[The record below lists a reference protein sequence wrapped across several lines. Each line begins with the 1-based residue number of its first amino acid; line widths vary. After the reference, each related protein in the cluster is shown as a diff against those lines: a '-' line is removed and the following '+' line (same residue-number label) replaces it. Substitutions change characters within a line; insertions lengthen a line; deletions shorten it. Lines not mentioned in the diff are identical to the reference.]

1 MTKIRDGLRDRVGTF
16 PTTPGVYLMRDG
28 EGTILYVGKAQNLR
42 QRVRSYFQRSEAQ
55 LTPKI
60 RAMMDRVVSVDFVAT
75 GTEVEALLL
84 EDTLVKQHR
93 PRYNVML
100 RDDKSFP
107 FIKVTNEAYPR
118 VLVTRRVEKDGAR
131 YFGPYTS
138 AKAMRRAIEMARKVF
153 PTRTCT
159 SDKVWPS
166 LERPCLDFFIKRC
179 PGPCKGHIAREDYGE
194 IIDQVCL
201 FLSGRK
207 SGLVRQLKDR
217 MKLAAGALQYELA
230 ATIRDQIRTI
240 DHDTVNQ
247 RVVSQKDVDQDVI
260 GTARDGTTVC
270 MAVLRVREG
279 KAQGQDHFF
288 LVAPEGEEDGSV
300 LGSFLSQ
307 YYLSTQSLPEEVIVL
322 AEPEDVDILVRWMG
336 QVRGGRVE
344 VTVPKRGDKVD
355 LLRFASQNAGL
366 QLGMRLLKRDE
377 ERERRQIPK
386 SVSLLQEGLRLPV
399 PPRRIET
406 FDISNTQGTDPV
418 ASMVCFVDGRPR
430 KSEYR
435 KFAIKD
441 VIGPNDFAMMR
452 EVVGRRY
459 QRILDEEGALPDLI
473 IIDGGKGQL
482 SSARQVLDEL
492 GLVDLPVFG
501 LAKRLEELFAPG
513 VSEPTVLPKTSAAL
527 KLLMQTR
534 DEAHRFALAFHRQ
547 RRSDRTIRSELDSIE
562 GVGLKRRRMLLTNLG
577 SVGRIREST
586 VEELVKTGG
595 VPLGVARHVY
605 AYFHPDEAIDM
616 ASDGIG

>member
-1 MTKIRDGLRDRVGTF
+1 MTEIKESLRDRVGTF
-16 PTTPGVYLMRDG
+16 PTAPGVYLMRDR
-28 EGTILYVGKAQNLR
+28 EGTILYVGKARSLR

-60 RAMMDRVVSVDFVAT
+60 KAMVDRVVSVDFVAT
-75 GTEVEALLL
+75 GTEVEALLM

-118 VLVTRRVEKDGAR
+118 VVVTRRVEKDGAR

-153 PTRTCT
+153 PTRTCA

-166 LERPCLDFFIKRC
+166 LERPCLDYFIKRC
-179 PGPCKGHIAREDYGE
+179 PGPCKGHITREAYGE
-194 IIDQVCL
+194 IIDQVGQ

-207 SGLVRQLKDR
+207 SGLIRQLKER
-217 MKLAAGALQYELA
+217 MQVAASELQYELA

-247 RVVSQKDVDQDVI
+247 RVVSQKNVDQDVI
-260 GTARDGTTVC
+260 GTAREGTTVC

-288 LVAPEGEEDGSV
+288 LVAPEGEEEGSV

-307 YYLSTQSLPEEVIVL
+307 YYLSTQLLPEEIIVL
-322 AEPEDVDILVRWMG
+322 VEPEDGDILVNWMG
-336 QVRGGRVE
+336 EMRGGRVL
-344 VTVPKRGDKVD
+344 VTVPQRGDKVE
-355 LLRFASQNAGL
+355 LLRFANQNAAL

-377 ERERRQIPK
+377 ERERRQIPR
-386 SVSLLQEGLRLPV
+386 SVSLLQEALRLPV

-406 FDISNTQGTDPV
+406 FDISNIQGTDPV

-430 KSEYR
+430 KSDYR

-459 QRILDEEGALPDLI
+459 QRILDEEGVLPDLI
-473 IIDGGKGQL
+473 VIDGGKGQL
-482 SSARQVLDEL
+482 SSARETLDEL
-492 GLVDLPVFG
+492 GLVDLPVVG
-501 LAKRLEELFAPG
+501 LAKRLEELFTPG

-527 KLLMQTR
+527 KLLMQAR

-547 RRSDRTIRSELDSIE
+547 RRSERTIRSELDDIE
-562 GVGLKRRRMLLTNLG
+562 GVGVKRRQLLLTNLG
-577 SVGRIREST
+577 SVERIREST
-586 VEELVKTGG
+586 VEELIQTGG
-595 VPLGVARHVY
+595 IPAGVAQRVY
-605 AYFHPDEAIDM
+605 AHFHRN
-616 ASDGIG
+616 DGTG